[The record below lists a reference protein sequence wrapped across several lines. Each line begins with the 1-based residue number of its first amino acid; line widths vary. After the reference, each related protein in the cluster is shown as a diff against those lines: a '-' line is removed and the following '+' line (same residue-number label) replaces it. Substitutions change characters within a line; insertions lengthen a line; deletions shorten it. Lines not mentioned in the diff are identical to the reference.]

1 MSAVAES
8 TPRGSYTLDSVLE
21 ILEDQ
26 GVLGSDQGADIRSR
40 QGRIAAK
47 VIKDREKLWGK
58 SKRSSV
64 DDVSPAEIIAA
75 SGVSGDAGVLT
86 IDQVMEAVAMSAGLP
101 VYKIDMLK
109 LDSQLVTSTVS
120 RPFARKHSVLPLWK
134 KDGHLTVALEDP
146 FDLEL
151 IDNLST
157 LAGCPIQ
164 SVVSSRDDILKA
176 IREVYGFRSSV
187 DHAQEE
193 LDTSID
199 VGNFEQ
205 LMHLRSAEEIEATD
219 AHIVNAV
226 DYLLRY
232 AFEQHA
238 SDIHVEPRRSQTII
252 RMRIDGVLHEVHRV
266 PRGVHP
272 AMASR
277 IKGLARMDIAEKRRP
292 QDGRIKTRH
301 GNREVELRISTMPVA
316 FGEKV
321 VIRIFDPRILLQQ
334 LDGLGFSQKEFAQF
348 KGFIRRPHGIVLV
361 TGPTGSGKT
370 TTLYSA
376 LQAISAPAVNIV
388 TIEDPIEMVVE
399 EFNQVSVQP
408 RTGITF
414 SSALRTIL
422 RQDPDIIM
430 VGEIRD
436 AETAENAI
444 QAALTGHLV
453 FSTLHTNDAAGAV
466 TRLKELGV
474 APFLIA
480 STVVGVIAQR
490 LLRRICEECQE
501 PMSLSREQC
510 NALSLPVPRGGKSAA
525 LTVQRGKGCPAC
537 RQTGLKGRT
546 GIFEVMPMS
555 EVIRSLI
562 LEESDAHEILK
573 AARNE
578 GMMTL
583 REAAINKLA
592 EGRTRF
598 EEVIRVTADAA
609 GGI

>member
-1 MSAVAES
+1 MSAVVES
-8 TPRGSYTLDSVLE
+8 TPRGTYTLDAVLE

-26 GVLGSDQGADIRSR
+26 GVLRADHGSDIRLR
-40 QGRIAAK
+40 QGRIAAQ
-47 VIKDREKLWGK
+47 VIKEREKTWGK
-58 SKRSSV
+58 SKRSGV

-75 SGVSGDAGVLT
+75 AGVASDAGILT
-86 IDQVMEAVAMSAGLP
+86 LDQVMEAVAMAAGLP
-101 VYKIDMLK
+101 FYKIDMIK

-134 KDGHLTVALEDP
+134 KDGTLTVALEDP

-151 IDNLST
+151 IDNLAT

-164 SVVSSRDDILKA
+164 PMVSSRVDILKA

-187 DHAQEE
+187 DHAEEE

-219 AHIVNAV
+219 AHIINAV

-238 SDIHVEPRRSQTII
+238 SDIHVEPRRTQTMI
-252 RMRIDGVLHEVHRV
+252 RMRIDGVLHIVHRV

-301 GNREVELRISTMPVA
+301 GSREVELRISTMPVA

-321 VIRIFDPRILLQQ
+321 VIRIFDPRILLQK
-334 LDGLGFSQKEFAQF
+334 LEGLGFSQKEFAQF

-376 LQAISAPAVNIV
+376 LQAISDATVNIV

-408 RTGITF
+408 KTGITF

-436 AETAENAI
+436 AETASNAI

-453 FSTLHTNDAAGAV
+453 FSTLHTNDAAGAI

-474 APFLIA
+474 APFLVA
-480 STVVGVIAQR
+480 STVVGVLAQR
-490 LLRRICEECQE
+490 LLRSVCDECKE
-501 PMSLSREQC
+501 PVNLSRQQC
-510 NALSLPVPRGGKSAA
+510 HALHLPVPEGRESPQ
-525 LTVQRGKGCPAC
+525 LTVHRGKGCATC

-546 GIFEVMPMS
+546 GIFEVMPMT
-555 EVIRSLI
+555 EAIRGLI

-573 AARNE
+573 CARTE

-583 REAAINKLA
+583 REAAIKKLA
-592 EGRTRF
+592 EGKTSF
-598 EEVIRVTADAA
+598 EEVLRVTSDSS
-609 GGI
+609 GGL